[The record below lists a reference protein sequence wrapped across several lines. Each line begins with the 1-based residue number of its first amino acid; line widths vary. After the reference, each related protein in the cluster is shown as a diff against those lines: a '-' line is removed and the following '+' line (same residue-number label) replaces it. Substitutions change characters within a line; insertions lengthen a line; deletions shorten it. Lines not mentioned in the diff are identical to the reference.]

1 MNNACIKRMHTF
13 PLRRR
18 ERVCCDLRD
27 KEISLHVRDSEEEE
41 EEEDVEEP
49 PKVNLCVFETYELTE
64 MG

>member
-1 MNNACIKRMHTF
+1 MCYS
-13 PLRRR
+13 
-18 ERVCCDLRD
+18 LRD
-27 KEISLHVRDSEEEE
+27 KEISLHVRDSEEEEEE